1 MSFDLTNRT
10 ISAFTLYK
18 FIKAISKPFVSM
30 KAYKMGLID
39 GDGYFTKPI
48 EQLTARERSSVN
60 TFDLFVIYVKRLFSQ
75 IPNPSTRAKL
85 ASTTA
90 ALNLFREEL
99 ETVGGDWDYF
109 VEGFL
114 DFMQSSDII
123 DESMKEEIANVASS
137 GQVAGMGYNLHMG
150 SNAPHPAPPDDLAIN
165 QRKALK
171 SLKGK
176 KKKEKFLPFSMFRRD
191 TKK

>member
-18 FIKAISKPFVSM
+18 FIKAISRPFVAT

-39 GDGYFTKPI
+39 GNGYFLKKLDDLSP
-48 EQLTARERSSVN
+48 RERSVLN
-60 TFDLFVIYVKRLFSQ
+60 AFELFVIYIKRLFDQ
-75 IPNPSTRAKL
+75 IPNPSTRARL

-114 DFMQSSDII
+114 DFLHESGMI
-123 DESMKEEIANVASS
+123 DVSMKEEIANVAFS
-137 GQVAGMGYNLHMG
+137 GQVAGIGYNLHMG
-150 SNAPHPAPPDDLAIN
+150 AAAPQPVPPDDLAIN

-176 KKKEKFLPFSMFRRD
+176 KKDKEKFLPFSMFRR
-191 TKK
+191 KK

>member
-18 FIKAISKPFVSM
+18 FIKEISKPFVSM

-39 GDGYFTKPI
+39 GDGYFLKKI
-48 EQLTARERSSVN
+48 EDLSARERSVLN
-60 TFDLFVIYVKRLFSQ
+60 TFEMFVIYIKRLFNQ

-99 ETVGGDWDYF
+99 EDVGGDWEYF

-114 DFMQSSDII
+114 DFIQSSDII
-123 DESMKEEIANVASS
+123 DEAMKEEIANIASS

-150 SNAPHPAPPDDLAIN
+150 SDAPHPAPPDDLAIN
-165 QRKALK
+165 QRKAK
-171 SLKGK
+171 RSLKGK
-176 KKKEKFLPFSMFRRD
+176 KKDKDKFLPFSMFRR
-191 TKK
+191 KK